1 MDPTFITPLYFLW
14 PFMFILIEIRTQ
26 LLLAEVLAPIGDYAF
41 RWNYELENT
50 EERLNEWNI
59 F

>member
-1 MDPTFITPLYFLW
+1 MDPAFITPLYLLW
-14 PFMFILIEIRTQ
+14 PFMFTLLEIRTQ
-26 LLLAEVLAPIGDYAF
+26 LLPAEVLAPNGDYAF
-41 RWNYELENT
+41 RRKYELENT